1 MKKLILLLIV
11 CLCGFVAPAANAQIS
26 INIGDRPY
34 YGHGPGY
41 WSGRYYYVWAPGHWR
56 WHNNHKYW
64 VHGHYRVR

>member
-34 YGHGPGY
+34 YSHGPGY
-41 WSGRYYYVWAPGHWR
+41 WSGRYYDVWAPGHWR
-56 WHNNHKYW
+56 WRNGHKYW

>member
-11 CLCGFVAPAANAQIS
+11 CLCGFVAPASNAQIS

-34 YGHGPGY
+34 YSHGPGY

-56 WHNNHKYW
+56 WRNGHKYW